1 MFRRRRPLLRA
12 AAVGGVAYHA
22 GKNAQRNQEED
33 QAALEAEQQSAPAE
47 PAGISSEGIE
57 QLKQLAALKDQGVLT
72 EQEFEAEKQK
82 ILGS

>member
-33 QAALEAEQQSAPAE
+33 QAALEAEQQAPAE

-72 EQEFEAEKQK
+72 EEEFEAEKQK